1 MTISAIIKIAPV
13 STPFYLGCKNRNTSL
28 CRFCP
33 DDNFLLFDVTKLSIV
48 SLFLQKDLALKPP
61 ERKEKWERHPSKKS
75 RASGKYISA
84 EPSENGH
91 NHDAG
96 SSERELERGKE
107 RDKKKYPLK
116 AVNQVRSQTVPFM
129 LFADHL

>member
-1 MTISAIIKIAPV
+1 MAI
-13 STPFYLGCKNRNTSL
+13 FYCL
-28 CRFCP
+28 
-33 DDNFLLFDVTKLSIV
+33 TKFPIV
-48 SLFLQKDLALKPP
+48 SLLLQKDLALKPP

-96 SSERELERGKE
+96 SSEREMERGKE

-129 LFADHL
+129 LLADHLWFQR